1 MRHLPGA
8 VRICL
13 GSKWVEFGR
22 GRMTGSKSRNKSRNK
37 YQPYRPRRKS
47 RSALPQKVI
56 GGLALT
62 WIALAGAWTL
72 CTALSWLGGDQAEAM
87 QEGPAPRSN
96 PAPSMFESRFYLG
109 HGSAS
114 LTAAAAAAPQW
125 YDPVK
130 LAALP
135 SPIPITQDAP
145 ASPQEH
151 ALALHTSP
159 YAPRSADI
167 RSGRQSNAPRGGGD
181 QQTQTV
187 TTATAEPTI
196 FERIFGKRP
205 TSVFEKL
212 YGPPGRV
219 ALAYAAPEAA
229 AADSGPSITPAGRY
243 DRQTAVYDISA
254 KAVYLPDGT
263 TLEAHSG
270 LGDRLDNP
278 NSAPES
284 HRGVTPPTIYDLH
297 MREAPF
303 HGVRAIRLIP
313 EDDSKV
319 FGRNGL
325 LAHTFMLG
333 PNGDSNGCVSFKDYD
348 AFLRAYENHEI
359 TRLAVVA
366 SVD

>member
-1 MRHLPGA
+1 MAGNE
-8 VRICL
+8 
-13 GSKWVEFGR
+13 W
-22 GRMTGSKSRNKSRNK
+22 RNK
-37 YQPYRPRRKS
+37 YQPYRPRRSS
-47 RSALPQKVI
+47 RSLLPQKII
-56 GGLALT
+56 GGVVLT
-62 WIALAGAWTL
+62 CIGLAGAWTL
-72 CTALSWLGGDQAEAM
+72 CAALSWLGGDQAEAM
-87 QEGPAPRSN
+87 QEGPAPRSD
-96 PAPSMFESRFYLG
+96 PAPSMFESRFYVG
-109 HGSAS
+109 HRSPS
-114 LTAAAAAAPQW
+114 LTAAAAAPQW

-135 SPIPITQDAP
+135 APIPIMQDAP
-145 ASPQEH
+145 VAPQEH

-159 YAPRSADI
+159 SAAHFADI
-167 RSGRQSNAPRGGGD
+167 RSGRQGNAPRGGGD

-196 FERIFGKRP
+196 FERIFGKRLP
-205 TSVFEKL
+205 SVFEKL
-212 YGPPGRV
+212 YGPSPRRV

-229 AADSGPSITPAGRY
+229 ATDSGQSIAPAGRY
-243 DRQTAVYDISA
+243 DRQTAVYDITA
-254 KAVYLPDGT
+254 RVVYMPNGT

-270 LGDRLDNP
+270 LGDRLDDP
-278 NSAPES
+278 NSARES
-284 HRGVTPPTIYDLH
+284 HRGVTPPAIYDLH

-313 EDDSKV
+313 EDESKV